1 MTFSTLAV
9 VLVAGVC
16 GPLLSSG
23 ERAMVPVI
31 VGELAAGA
39 LLGSAGLKILDPTQ
53 PTFVFL
59 ASAGFLMLMFA
70 AGMHVPVR
78 SVASSA
84 GAGVVATLLCTVLA
98 VLAGF
103 LIHTLLG
110 GPALVF
116 ALLTANSSAAVILP
130 LVQESSLDQT
140 KLATTIAQVTI
151 ADVLTIITLPLV
163 LEPSKVGRSA
173 LGALAVL
180 AALALLAAVAHAL
193 RGHGWV
199 AQLRSRSRQRGWAL
213 ELRVALIGLFAL
225 AAVAEKSGI
234 SLLIAGFAG
243 GLLLSWLGGPKRL
256 DKQVAA
262 VAQGFFVPIFF
273 VSLGTKLNVGQVF
286 TDPLLLALA
295 AALMLSAAVVHVL
308 TGVAL
313 NHGRA
318 AGLLACAQLGLP
330 AAAADLGLRAHAITG
345 GQAAAIVLGGL
356 GTIAM
361 SVFAAVLLRAA
372 EQTAEAA
379 VPAMIEA
386 DPSRQ
391 AEKLRIRW
399 QKKPE
404 AHDFETAEEY
414 LSLVLGEEHVL
425 EAMRQ
430 LRDAR
435 HPQRYTAKE
444 IFNAAQLTPLTA
456 ADTGVAKKLA
466 RLANGKR
473 LPPIMIVRREGAPL
487 ILAAGYH
494 RACTGYVLGK
504 HTPVAAFE
512 ARIGDG
518 EVSV

>member
-1 MTFSTLAV
+1 MTFQTLAI

-16 GPLLSSG
+16 GPLLASG
-23 ERAMVPVI
+23 ERAMMPVI

-39 LLGSAGLKILDPTQ
+39 LLGSAGFKVLDPTQ

-70 AGMHVPVR
+70 SGMHVPVR
-78 SVASSA
+78 SLASSA
-84 GAGVVATLLCTVLA
+84 GAGAKATLLCTALA
-98 VLAGF
+98 LLAGV
-103 LIHTLLG
+103 LTHTLLG

-130 LVQESSLDQT
+130 LVQECSLDQK
-140 KLATTIAQVTI
+140 KLAATLAQVTI

-163 LEPSKVGRSA
+163 LAPAQVVRSA

-180 AALALLAAVAHAL
+180 VSLTLLGVIAHVL
-193 RGHGWV
+193 RGRHWV
-199 AQLRSRSRQRGWAL
+199 ATLRARSRQRGWAL
-213 ELRVALIGLFAL
+213 ELRIALIGLFAL

-234 SLLIAGFAG
+234 SLLIAGFSG

-286 TDPLLLALA
+286 TRPSLLALA
-295 AALMLSAAVVHVL
+295 LALMLSAAVVHVL
-308 TGVAL
+308 TGAAL
-313 NHGRA
+313 RHGRT

-330 AAAADLGLRAHAITG
+330 AAAADLGLRAHAIDG

-356 GTIAM
+356 GTIAL
-361 SVFAAVLLRAA
+361 SVFAAASLRAA
-372 EQTAEAA
+372 ERTALAASPAITEAERR
-379 VPAMIEA
+379 EA
-386 DPSRQ
+386 
-391 AEKLRIRW
+391 EMLRIRW

-404 AHDFETAEEY
+404 PHDFETAEEY
-414 LSLVLGEEHVL
+414 LSLVLAEEHVL

-435 HPQRYTAKE
+435 HPRKYTAKE
-444 IFNAAQLTPLTA
+444 IFNAAELTPLTA

-466 RLANGKR
+466 RLAKGKR
-473 LPPIMIVRREGAPL
+473 LPPIMIVHRDGAPL

-504 HTPVAAFE
+504 QTPVAAYE
-512 ARIGDG
+512 AHI
-518 EVSV
+518 

>member
-1 MTFSTLAV
+1 MTFQTLAV

-16 GPLLSSG
+16 GPLLASG
-23 ERAMVPVI
+23 ERAMMPVI

-39 LLGSAGLKILDPTQ
+39 LLGSAGFKVLDPSQ

-59 ASAGFLMLMFA
+59 AAAGFLMLMFA

-78 SVASSA
+78 SLASSA
-84 GAGVVATLLCTVLA
+84 GAGMLATLLVTALA
-98 VLAGF
+98 LLAGT
-103 LIHTLLG
+103 LIHVLLG

-130 LVQESSLDQT
+130 LVQECSLDQK
-140 KLATTIAQVTI
+140 KLAATLAQVTF

-163 LEPSKVGRSA
+163 LEPSRVARSA
-173 LGALAVL
+173 VGAIAVL
-180 AALALLAAVAHAL
+180 AALALLAALAHAL
-193 RGHGWV
+193 RGRGWV
-199 AQLRSRSRQRGWAL
+199 TQLRTRSRQRGWAL
-213 ELRVALIGLFAL
+213 ELRVSLIGLFML

-234 SLLIAGFAG
+234 SLLIAGFSG
-243 GLLLSWLGGPKRL
+243 GVLLSWLGGPKRL

-273 VSLGTKLNVGQVF
+273 VSLGTKLNLGQVF
-286 TDPLLLALA
+286 TRPSLLALA
-295 AALMLSAAVVHVL
+295 VALMLSAAIVHVL
-308 TGVAL
+308 TGAAL
-313 NHGRA
+313 HHGRV

-356 GTIAM
+356 GTIAL
-361 SVFAAVLLRAA
+361 SVFAAASLRAEEAGAGA
-372 EQTAEAA
+372 E
-379 VPAMIEA
+379 VSMLIEPE
-386 DPSRQ
+386 DRQ
-391 AEKLRIRW
+391 PDNLRIRW
-399 QKKPE
+399 QRKPE
-404 AHDFETAEEY
+404 PHDFETAEEY
-414 LSLVLGEEHVL
+414 LSLVLAEEHVL

-435 HPQRYTAKE
+435 QPHEYTAKE
-444 IFNAAQLTPLTA
+444 IFSAAELKPLTA

-466 RLANGKR
+466 RLAKGKR
-473 LPPIMIVRREGAPL
+473 LPPIMIVRRDGAPL

-504 HTPVAAFE
+504 QTPVAAFE
-512 ARIGDG
+512 ARIEGG
-518 EVSV
+518 QA